1 MIEKEEK
8 AYFSAENLRKTFDS
22 AKIDVSF
29 SCGKNSMTAIVGP
42 SGSGK
47 STVLR
52 IIAGL
57 EAADKEKDER
67 RETRIELDGRRIET
81 ERPSRR
87 GLGMVSQSPSLFE
100 HLTVEDNVSYGL
112 VSKGMKKKLA
122 REKANEF
129 LKKFNLEGFGKRYP
143 DTLSGGEAQRVSLAR
158 TLIMKPKLVL
168 FDEPLSALDAP
179 LRKKLA
185 ALIRDLQKAFGFT
198 GIMVTHDI
206 EEAKSICDKVILIE
220 KGKIKWEG
228 NPEDFGIEKF

>member
-57 EAADKEKDER
+57 EAADKEKDEGK
-67 RETRIELDGRRIET
+67 ETKIELDGKRIEK

-87 GLGMVSQSPSLFE
+87 GLGMVSQSPALFE

-185 ALIRDLQKAFGFT
+185 ALIRDLQRTFGFT

-206 EEAKSICDKVILIE
+206 EEAKSLCDKVVLIE

>member
-57 EAADKEKDER
+57 EAADKEKDKE

-100 HLTVEDNVSYGL
+100 HLTVEDNVS
-112 VSKGMKKKLA
+112 
-122 REKANEF
+122 
-129 LKKFNLEGFGKRYP
+129 
-143 DTLSGGEAQRVSLAR
+143 
-158 TLIMKPKLVL
+158 
-168 FDEPLSALDAP
+168 
-179 LRKKLA
+179 
-185 ALIRDLQKAFGFT
+185 
-198 GIMVTHDI
+198 
-206 EEAKSICDKVILIE
+206 
-220 KGKIKWEG
+220 
-228 NPEDFGIEKF
+228 

>member
-57 EAADKEKDER
+57 ETPDEAKDEGK
-67 RETRIELDGRRIET
+67 ETKIELDGRRIET

-112 VSKGMKKKLA
+112 VSAGMKKKLA

-129 LKKFNLEGFGKRYP
+129 LKEFGLEGFGKRYP

>member
-1 MIEKEEK
+1 MIEKEEE

-52 IIAGL
+52 MIAGL
-57 EAADKEKDER
+57 ETPDKAKDEGK
-67 RETRIELDGRRIET
+67 ETKIELDGRRIET
-81 ERPSRR
+81 ERPSQR

-185 ALIRDLQKAFGFT
+185 ALIRDLQRTFGFT

>member
-1 MIEKEEK
+1 MENEDN
-8 AYFSAENLRKTFDS
+8 YFLAEGLRKSFESVD
-22 AKIDVSF
+22 IDVSF
-29 SCGKNSMTAIVGP
+29 SCGRGSMTAIVGP

-52 IIAGL
+52 MIAGL
-57 EAADKEKDER
+57 ETPDEAKDEGK
-67 RETRIELDGRRIET
+67 ETRIELDGRRIEK

-87 GLGMVSQSPSLFE
+87 GLGMVSQSPALFE

-112 VSKGMKKKLA
+112 VSAGMKKKLA

-129 LKKFNLEGFGKRYP
+129 LKKFNLGGFGKRYP

-185 ALIRDLQKAFGFT
+185 ALIRDLQRTFGFT

-228 NPEDFGIEKF
+228 NPDEFGIEKF

>member
-57 EAADKEKDER
+57 EAADEGK
-67 RETRIELDGRRIET
+67 ETRIELDGRRIET

-185 ALIRDLQKAFGFT
+185 ELIRDLQKAFGFT

>member
-1 MIEKEEK
+1 MENEDN
-8 AYFSAENLRKTFDS
+8 YFLAEGLRKSFESVD
-22 AKIDVSF
+22 IDVSF
-29 SCGKNSMTAIVGP
+29 SCGRRSMTAIVGP

-57 EAADKEKDER
+57 ETPDEGK
-67 RETRIELDGRRIET
+67 ETRIELDGRRIEK

-112 VSKGMKKKLA
+112 VSAGMKKKLA

-206 EEAKSICDKVILIE
+206 EEAKSICDKVVLIE

>member
-57 EAADKEKDER
+57 ETADKEKDEG

-87 GLGMVSQSPSLFE
+87 DLGMVSQSPSLFE

-112 VSKGMKKKLA
+112 VLKGMKKKLA

-206 EEAKSICDKVILIE
+206 EEAKSICDKVVLIE

>member
-52 IIAGL
+52 MIAGL
-57 EAADKEKDER
+57 ETPDEGK
-67 RETRIELDGRRIET
+67 ETRIELDGRRIET

-87 GLGMVSQSPSLFE
+87 GLGMVSQSPALFE

-206 EEAKSICDKVILIE
+206 EEAKSICDKVVLIE

>member
-57 EAADKEKDER
+57 EAADKEKDEG

-185 ALIRDLQKAFGFT
+185 ALIRDLQRTFGFT

>member
-22 AKIDVSF
+22 TKIDVSF

-57 EAADKEKDER
+57 EAADKEKDEG
-67 RETRIELDGRRIET
+67 RETRIELDGKRIET

-206 EEAKSICDKVILIE
+206 EEAKSICDKVVLIE

>member
-1 MIEKEEK
+1 MIEKEKK

-57 EAADKEKDER
+57 ETPDEAKDEGK
-67 RETRIELDGRRIET
+67 ETRIELDGRRIET

-100 HLTVEDNVSYGL
+100 HLTV
-112 VSKGMKKKLA
+112 
-122 REKANEF
+122 
-129 LKKFNLEGFGKRYP
+129 
-143 DTLSGGEAQRVSLAR
+143 
-158 TLIMKPKLVL
+158 
-168 FDEPLSALDAP
+168 
-179 LRKKLA
+179 
-185 ALIRDLQKAFGFT
+185 
-198 GIMVTHDI
+198 
-206 EEAKSICDKVILIE
+206 
-220 KGKIKWEG
+220 
-228 NPEDFGIEKF
+228 